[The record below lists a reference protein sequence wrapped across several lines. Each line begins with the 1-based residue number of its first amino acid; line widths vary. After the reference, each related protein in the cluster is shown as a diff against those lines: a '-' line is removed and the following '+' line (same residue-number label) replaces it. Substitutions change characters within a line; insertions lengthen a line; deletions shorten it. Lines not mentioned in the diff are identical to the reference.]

1 MKKDLESC
9 LLIPRKGAA
18 FAAEIAAR
26 NDIQKAMEQGM
37 QRANIMIK
45 GASVGGY
52 AALRAIL

>member
-1 MKKDLESC
+1 MDLESC
-9 LLIPRKGAA
+9 LLIPRKGTP
-18 FAAEIAAR
+18 FAAEIVAR